1 MFNKCNDDYN
11 NLIIKNKKIFK
22 KIHNRKSIPSQ
33 YLANYDFSN
42 DENIIIIPVTINI
55 CLTKEKYKID
65 FVKYSKY
72 IIDTLNDGFSGN
84 ISCKYKNDK
93 NNKYNKDFFK
103 NKLIEKYD
111 KEAENYANIIYNYIN
126 KKVDTKIR
134 FYLDS
139 IEYYNTNFEIEFK
152 NSDIEKLINYF
163 FRCGFKIRKENKYNL
178 NINIIKFL
186 CKTLGVST
194 FPWMKYLLNIPST
207 MMIFIDYQTIHP
219 DISNNSFNECKTLI
233 HETGHIFGLKHIFY
247 NDKESLDVYKI
258 LLGKIIYEKEFLN
271 NINKESNNILHLSDI
286 KRILFKIT
294 GNRSNNL
301 QLYNDIPYQKKP
313 TINNPIETN
322 EYQIINNNL
331 CNFCCFMDYSP
342 DAVLTHFTESQKRI
356 MYYFIIIFKSYLIN
370 NSKKLESKLLNT
382 KIKYYVNENIKIDI
396 DDKNNSVNINKI
408 NTTTEF
414 IIEYDIQN
422 NFEYKIYGNV

>member
-1 MFNKCNDDYN
+1 
-11 NLIIKNKKIFK
+11 
-22 KIHNRKSIPSQ
+22 
-33 YLANYDFSN
+33 
-42 DENIIIIPVTINI
+42 
-55 CLTKEKYKID
+55 
-65 FVKYSKY
+65 
-72 IIDTLNDGFSGN
+72 
-84 ISCKYKNDK
+84 
-93 NNKYNKDFFK
+93 
-103 NKLIEKYD
+103 
-111 KEAENYANIIYNYIN
+111 
-126 KKVDTKIR
+126 
-134 FYLDS
+134 
-139 IEYYNTNFEIEFK
+139 
-152 NSDIEKLINYF
+152 
-163 FRCGFKIRKENKYNL
+163 
-178 NINIIKFL
+178 
-186 CKTLGVST
+186 
-194 FPWMKYLLNIPST
+194 MKYLLNIPST

-233 HETGHIFGLKHIFY
+233 HEAGHIFGLKHIFY

-271 NINKESNNILHLSDI
+271 NINKESNNILDLSDI
-286 KRILFKIT
+286 KRILIKIT

-370 NSKKLESKLLNT
+370 NSKKFKSKLINK

-396 DDKNNSVNINKI
+396 DDNNNSVNINKI
-408 NTTTEF
+408 NITTEF
-414 IIEYDIQN
+414 IVEYNIQN
-422 NFEYKIYGNV
+422 NFEYKIYENV